1 MDEFVYS
8 TQKVAVS
15 LNIGRSTVNKYARS
29 LEEAGYI
36 FIKDGKEHRAFTEHD
51 IITFRALTELLS
63 RGVEYDR
70 AINTIAERYKKSL
83 QSDSVAV
90 LATQNSSHDIA
101 ILNSR
106 VEELISAVSMLSARL
121 DQTIDER
128 VKSEVSIVKDQ
139 LGQQINEVFLEVKT
153 IQEETNQKLEE
164 VISRI
169 DTHGKRKK
177 LFGIF

>member
-1 MDEFVYS
+1 MNEFVYS

-29 LEEAGYI
+29 LEEASYA

-70 AINTIAERYKKSL
+70 AINTIAERYKKPL

-90 LATQNSSHDIA
+90 VTTQSSSHDIA
-101 ILNSR
+101 MLNTK
-106 VEELISAVSMLSARL
+106 VDELIDAVTMLSNQI
-121 DQTIDER
+121 DQIVDER
-128 VKSEVSIVKDQ
+128 VKNEVAVVKDQ
-139 LGQQINEVFLEVKT
+139 LSEEINKVFMEVKT
-153 IQEETNQKLEE
+153 VQEETNQKLEE
-164 VISRI
+164 VMSRL

-177 LFGIF
+177 IFGIF